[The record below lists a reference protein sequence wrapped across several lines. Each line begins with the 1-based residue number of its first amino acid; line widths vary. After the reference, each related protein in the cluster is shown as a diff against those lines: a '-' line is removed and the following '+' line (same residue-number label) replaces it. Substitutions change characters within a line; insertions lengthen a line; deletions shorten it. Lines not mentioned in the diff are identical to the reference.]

1 MCFFLIF
8 KRFSPAPVGRFS
20 RSRLRDTQGARL
32 YTMAQVWIPGGLR
45 GACSGRSKSRNL
57 ASNRGVAFREARA
70 EQDNGKPT
78 CQLFCSDKPRQN
90 NTRFKLSPFLQRR
103 TLLCVCGHC
112 LCVCVL
118 RMCYVCAGLVCV
130 FVLEPHMSACF
141 FALLLAAAVRIMS
154 VSHRPSS
161 SQALCFL
168 QPRFNNSRASTS
180 PFCDRHRRCI
190 SLRGFLRSMFPMGTN
205 T

>member
-103 TLLCVCGHC
+103 TQLCVCGHC
-112 LCVCVL
+112 DAYGCCVCATCVRVYRPRL
-118 RMCYVCAGLVCV
+118 RICV
-130 FVLEPHMSACF
+130 RKPHISA
-141 FALLLAAAVRIMS
+141 S
-154 VSHRPSS
+154 
-161 SQALCFL
+161 
-168 QPRFNNSRASTS
+168 
-180 PFCDRHRRCI
+180 
-190 SLRGFLRSMFPMGTN
+190 
-205 T
+205 